1 MSKQKIEDLS
11 ALIDGE
17 YANDPDAL
25 ISDICKDEQLR
36 QSWARYH
43 LISDCLK
50 GHLPE
55 QFSMSAGNDVRR
67 LLETE
72 PTVLAPKHRV
82 YHYLK
87 PAVGFAIA
95 ASVAVVAI
103 LAIQHNNSPLTGSE
117 NETLA
122 ANHKQSVQGNTEQ
135 YTFAASG
142 TTQPVSTGY
151 ENANSRMNSYLV
163 NYNEQRA
170 NAGMQGIFPYVRIVA
185 HEKQE

>member
-17 YANDPDAL
+17 YDNDPDAV
-25 ISDICKDEQLR
+25 IGHICRDEQLR
-36 QSWARYH
+36 QAWARYH

-55 QFSMSAGNDVRR
+55 HISMSVGEGVHR

-72 PTVLAPKHRV
+72 PTVLVPKRRLN
-82 YHYLK
+82 HYLR

-103 LAIQHNNSPLTGSE
+103 LAIQHNNSSLTGSDA
-117 NETLA
+117 ETLA
-122 ANHKQSVQGNTEQ
+122 AKPSVQGNIEQ
-135 YTFAASG
+135 YTFAAAG
-142 TTQPVSTGY
+142 PMQPVSTGDKS
-151 ENANSRMNSYLV
+151 ANSRMNSYLV